1 MQIASPLLRFAAGF
15 NGAALRERSIAA
27 AAHCLLS
34 AFAALAL
41 TATMLWA
48 WYPQP
53 WFQASGGQ
61 RLLTMIIVVDVV
73 IGPLL
78 TFTVFDRRKP
88 RLRIDL
94 AVIAVLQ
101 VCAFAYGVWA
111 MTASRPVFQTF
122 VVDRFEL
129 VSAAEVD
136 PDELA
141 AAPVVFHRLSWGA
154 PMLAAARRPDDPR
167 ERELLLL
174 ASTTGIDLRHRLRH
188 YVPYEQQQDEVLRA
202 ARPLAELDRYND
214 PAAVKA
220 ALRAFPQSLRDLR
233 WLPVSAPDR
242 DLVALVD
249 GTTAGLRGVVKLSP
263 WKP

>member
-1 MQIASPLLRFAAGF
+1 MQITSPVLRFAAGF
-15 NGAALRERSIAA
+15 NGAALHERSVAA

-34 AFAALAL
+34 TLAAATLA
-41 TATMLWA
+41 ATMLWA

-53 WFQASGGQ
+53 WFEASGGQ
-61 RLLTMIIVVDVV
+61 RLLTMIVVVDVV

-78 TFTVFDRRKP
+78 TFAVFDRRKP

-101 VCAFAYGVWA
+101 ASAFAYGVGA

-141 AAPVVFHRLSWGA
+141 AAPAAFHRLPWGR
-154 PMLAAARRPDDPR
+154 PMLAAAQRPDDPA
-167 ERELLLL
+167 ERQLLLL
-174 ASTTGIDLRHRLRH
+174 AAASGVDLRHRLRH
-188 YVPYEQQQDEVLRA
+188 YVPYEQQRAEVLRA
-202 ARPLAELDRYND
+202 ARPLSELERHND
-214 PAAVKA
+214 PAAVHA
-220 ALRAFPQSLRDLR
+220 ALRAFPAIRELR
-233 WLPVSAPDR
+233 WLPVSALNR

-249 GTTAGLRGVVKLSP
+249 GTTAELRGVVKLSP